1 MRAVIEALEGLS
13 NKRLAR
19 GVLWDEGRRCG
30 CLIGSIAPRVVTA
43 TCGNTLV
50 LGGDGRYFVKEAAQT
65 IIKIAF
71 ANGVSVTQHK
81 FP

>member
-30 CLIGSIAPRVVTA
+30 CLIGYEKVMAKLR
-43 TCGNTLV
+43 GLREL
-50 LGGDGRYFVKEAAQT
+50 LG
-65 IIKIAF
+65 
-71 ANGVSVTQHK
+71 
-81 FP
+81 